1 MSEITIPLPYARIMQ
16 MSTWTGV
23 ISYYRSHIDLT
34 QDINAITLLE
44 VGTVLIPLLK
54 REEVNVNR

>member
-1 MSEITIPLPYARIMQ
+1 MQ